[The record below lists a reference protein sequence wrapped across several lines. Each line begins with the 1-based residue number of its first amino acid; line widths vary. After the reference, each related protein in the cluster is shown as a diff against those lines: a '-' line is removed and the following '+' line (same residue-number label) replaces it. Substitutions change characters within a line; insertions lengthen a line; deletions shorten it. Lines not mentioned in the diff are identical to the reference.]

1 MDDDSASSIVGERKL
16 LHRHYAFGLGIRSD
30 LQLPELAQDLLAATL
45 DGGAVPEI
53 TIDEGSHHDW
63 PEIQPSPHSTP
74 TLVMAPGDWRL
85 ELEGVGW
92 FRAWDGNRLSWERWD
107 DSVSDRD
114 VRTFLVTSGL
124 GALLIQQGALVL
136 NATTLVR
143 DGKAVLL
150 LGSPATGK
158 STLAWCLLQQ
168 GWQLLSSELSV
179 VDAEGLVWPGLQHLK
194 LWHDTAVALDLD
206 WPNLPLVRRG
216 LKRYGLSRSEL
227 PVAMDPTHLALIY
240 SLSRRKPTN
249 QKSEKEKP
257 KEDPISNVEDAT
269 NSSEQQL
276 LRAWARKSDRE
287 ALLTLRNQAY
297 QPRFYRAMEQE
308 ASLFLQASHLLK
320 RVPVHSLNIPDGIT
334 KMRNAS
340 EGVDL
345 FNPVS
350 LFRQEE
356 TLAAVEIEA

>member
-1 MDDDSASSIVGERKL
+1 
-16 LHRHYAFGLGIRSD
+16 
-30 LQLPELAQDLLAATL
+30 
-45 DGGAVPEI
+45 
-53 TIDEGSHHDW
+53 
-63 PEIQPSPHSTP
+63 
-74 TLVMAPGDWRL
+74 
-85 ELEGVGW
+85 
-92 FRAWDGNRLSWERWD
+92 
-107 DSVSDRD
+107 

-158 STLAWCLLQQ
+158 STLAWCLFQQ
-168 GWQLLSSELSV
+168 GWHLLSSELSV
-179 VDAEGLVWPGLQHLK
+179 VDSKGLVWPGIQQLK

-206 WPNLPLVRRG
+206 WQNLPLVRRG
-216 LKRYGLSRSEL
+216 LKRYALGPAEL
-227 PVAMDPTHLALIY
+227 PVAGNPTPLVFIY
-240 SLSRRKPTN
+240 GLGRRKPTN

-276 LRAWARKSDRE
+276 FRAWARKSDRE
-287 ALLTLRNQAY
+287 SLLTLRNQAY

-320 RVPVHSLNIPDGIT
+320 RVPVHSLNVPDGIT

-340 EGVDL
+340 EGMDL
-345 FNPVS
+345 FNPDS
-350 LFRQEE
+350 LFSQEE

>member
-1 MDDDSASSIVGERKL
+1 MIQRPHSLVSRSP
-16 LHRHYAFGLGIRSD
+16 LHRYYAFGLGIRSD
-30 LQLPELAQDLLAATL
+30 LQLPELARDLSAATL
-45 DGGAVPEI
+45 DGGVVPEI
-53 TIDEGSHHDW
+53 TIAEGSHHDW
-63 PEIQPSPHSTP
+63 PSIEASPHSTP
-74 TLVMAPGDWRL
+74 TLAMAPGDWRL

-114 VRTFLVTSGL
+114 IRTFLVTSGL
-124 GALLIQQGALVL
+124 GALLIQRGALVL

-150 LGSPATGK
+150 IGSPTRGK

-179 VDAEGLVWPGLQHLK
+179 VDSEGLVWPGIQQLK
-194 LWHDTAVALDLD
+194 LWHDSAVALDLD
-206 WPNLPLVRRG
+206 WQNLPLVRRG
-216 LKRYGLSRSEL
+216 LKRYALGPADL
-227 PVAMDPTHLALIY
+227 PVASDPTPLAFIY
-240 SLSRRKPTN
+240 TLGRRKSTN
-249 QKSEKEKP
+249 HRSEKENP
-257 KEDPISNVEDAT
+257 KDDSNTNQEDESS
-269 NSSEQQL
+269 SSEEQL
-276 LRAWARKSDRE
+276 FRAWARKSERE

-320 RVPVHSLNIPDGIT
+320 FVPVHSLNAPNGIT
-334 KMRNAS
+334 TMRNAS

-345 FNPVS
+345 FNPDS